1 MAGASGAQLVMAA
14 ADIAVGAMSAYASN
28 ELSAYQAETANK
40 IREGN
45 NKVLEV
51 VAKRNAAITGLQ
63 RWRQEVSNKRVYSAV
78 AANQEALATNYNRA
92 RDQRTRSN
100 FSAAIR
106 EAEQSGRQQASAAAS
121 GITGS
126 VVDIIDQTS
135 RMRRGMEVNAG
146 LAAES
151 QMAGDYTR
159 REHAQRWAT
168 LDSLDYS
175 LILDNAP
182 LMDNGFNV
190 GTSTSVLGAALSGK
204 NTLKNLTQGLADFS
218 FKDTGSDS
226 LDAFLNLNDNF
237 SQTEV

>member
-1 MAGASGAQLVMAA
+1 MAGEQLGMAV

-28 ELSAYQAETANK
+28 KLSAYQAAVANK

-63 RWRQEVSNKRVYSAV
+63 RWRQEVSNKRVYAAV
-78 AANQEALATNYNRA
+78 AASQEALALNSNRA
-92 RDQRTRSN
+92 RDERTRSN

-121 GITGS
+121 GVTGS
-126 VVDIIDQTS
+126 VVDIIDKTS
-135 RMRRGMEVNAG
+135 KMRRGMEVNAG

-175 LILDNAP
+175 LILDTAP
-182 LMDNGFNV
+182 LVDNGFNI
-190 GTSTSVLGAALSGK
+190 GTSTSVLGASLAGK
-204 NTLKNLTQGLADFS
+204 DTIKNLVQGLADFS
-218 FKDTGSDS
+218 FKPAADPMERYLTGNSGSGD
-226 LDAFLNLNDNF
+226 
-237 SQTEV
+237 